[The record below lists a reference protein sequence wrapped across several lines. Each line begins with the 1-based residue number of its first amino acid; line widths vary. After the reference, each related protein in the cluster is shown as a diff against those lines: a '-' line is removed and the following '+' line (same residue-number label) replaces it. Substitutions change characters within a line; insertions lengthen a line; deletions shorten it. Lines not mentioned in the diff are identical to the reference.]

1 MLKKIHKIGIAVG
14 VVVLVLA
21 CGLGYFI
28 YSYYHTQYDSV
39 RIVSEDAGIASG
51 NSEYVYFAKD
61 ILRYSRDGVAL
72 YNKKGEE
79 LWNYPCQMQS
89 PQVQIC
95 SGTAV
100 LGDVGGTSV
109 LVLNEEGVKGEF
121 ATSRP
126 IERLAV
132 SAQGI
137 VGAILKGETT
147 PHICC
152 YDAKGNVLVEQ
163 KASLANTGYPLA
175 LALSLDGKRMIVTY
189 FSVGGTVVSTDV
201 VFYSFEGKREDH
213 EIARKSYKDT
223 MIPSATVAEGSK
235 VVFAGDN
242 KLIFWKNAKTPKETG
257 VVTIEKEIKQCVTQ
271 NDKTALVLKSQ
282 SSKGYELRVYEGDGS
297 QVFTT
302 TFQGEYSNLKIAG
315 GKVLLYE
322 GSNCLIYNMYGV
334 KKYEGSVNMDIK
346 EIVPLGGWNR
356 YLILGAEGMQK
367 IQLTK

>member
-1 MLKKIHKIGIAVG
+1 MLEKIHKIWIAAGVG
-14 VVVLVLA
+14 VLILA

-39 RIVSEDAGIASG
+39 RIVSENSSIASG
-51 NSEYVYFAKD
+51 NSEYIYFAKD

-95 SGTAV
+95 SQTAV

-109 LVLNEEGVKGEF
+109 LVLTEAGVKGEF

-126 IERLAV
+126 IERLTV

-152 YDAKGNVLVEQ
+152 YDAKGNILVEQ

-175 LALSLDGKRMIVTY
+175 LALSPDGKRMIVTY

-201 VFYSFEGKREDH
+201 VFYSFEDESEDH
-213 EIARKSYKDT
+213 EIARKTYKDT
-223 MIPSATVAEGSK
+223 MIPSVTVLEGSK
-235 VVFAGDN
+235 VVLAGDN
-242 KLIFWKNAKTPKETG
+242 KLIFWKNGKNPKETG
-257 VVTIEKEIKQCVTQ
+257 VLNIEKEIKQCVTQ
-271 NDKTALVLKSQ
+271 NGKTALVLKSQ
-282 SSKGYELRVYEGDGS
+282 SSKGYELRVYESDGS
-297 QVFTT
+297 RVFAT

-315 GKVLLYE
+315 GKVILYE
-322 GSNCLIYNMYGV
+322 GSKCLVYNMYGV
-334 KKYEGSVNMDIK
+334 KKYEGSVSMDIK
-346 EIVPLGGWNR
+346 ELIPLGGWNR
-356 YLILGAEGMQK
+356 YLLLGAEGMQR